1 MADTWPVN
9 EGSVGT
15 QSSTEVGYGAGQV
28 DPGLAKAAGIGSQA
42 PQAESLDAFGGEGAT
57 VIQGVGIDETPGANS
72 ATATDPSTEEQTQT
86 ESPPPVTR
94 SGTPPATVFLPSR
107 TAIQDRTGQNAL
119 LSPDT
124 FLQGL
129 QGGLSSILNGALSNL
144 IAGLPPIMQDFLS
157 ATGLTGALS
166 GMVNQLS
173 AGLSQALGSLSQ
185 GLAGAVGHI
194 AGEIGNALTSIPGVG
209 PVLEE
214 LGNAAKGIV
223 SSLQEG
229 FNSLTPELQA
239 ITSDAIGAVGASA
252 LRAPNLRGVISDI
265 TANNILGQMRFTQ
278 NPADGLNR
286 LASASTAADG
296 VFFAQTGN
304 AAFADLAA
312 RARTAETEFRRVLQP
327 VGERL
332 GFTPNVN
339 RAQPALI
346 EAAGNIRRVTNGAIQ
361 IG

>member
-28 DPGLAKAAGIGSQA
+28 DPGLARAAGIGSQA

-72 ATATDPSTEEQTQT
+72 ATATDTAQQEEV
-86 ESPPPVTR
+86 PPPVTR
-94 SGTPPATVFLPSR
+94 SGTTPGSEFLTSR
-107 TAIQDRTGQNAL
+107 TAIQDLTGQNAL

-144 IAGLPPIMQDFLS
+144 IAGLPPVMQDFLS

-166 GMVNQLS
+166 GIVDQLS
-173 AGLSQALGSLSQ
+173 AGLSNALGALSE
-185 GLAGAVGHI
+185 GLSNAVGHI

-214 LGNAAKGIV
+214 LGNAAGEIV
-223 SSLQEG
+223 SGLQEG

-239 ITSDAIGAVGASA
+239 IASDAVGAVGASA
-252 LRAPNLRGVISDI
+252 LRAPNLQSFVSDV
-265 TANNILGQMRFTQ
+265 TANQILGQMRFTQ

-296 VFFAQTGN
+296 IFFAQTGN

-332 GFTPNVN
+332 GFTPNIN
-339 RAQPALI
+339 RSQTALT
-346 EAAGNIRRVTNGAIQ
+346 EAAGNISRVTNGAIQ